1 MIVRT
6 VKPRGVYMF
15 AEYTVK
21 TDSSNEKKTTLPF
34 KAIGV
39 TRVDFSWRV
48 GVGIQQGLSASFL
61 QPWYNEP
68 VTITVDGL
76 SYIGAW
82 GGSTIEES
90 MNTIIKNKRKSAEKA
105 ITDAKAALDSGSFSD
120 NAPKNLAG
128 KLKSVSSGAKGPNLG
143 LGVITKALD
152 AIDSIYDEASLMG
165 PYTDTTISDIKELL
179 SVHGSGPFQKRAG
192 VNAVS
197 GIHFIIENEP
207 GSASSTQTF
216 AHFIGYI
223 TDFKYSEDVTK
234 PFIYQW
240 SMTFRGTSSAQNRI
254 NNAAIEAR
262 AVNAEL
268 GAVTITSPGSRAY
281 TLFTI

>member
-15 AEYTVK
+15 AEYTLASDANGAV
-21 TDSSNEKKTTLPF
+21 KTTLPF

-39 TRVDFSWRV
+39 TRVDFSWHV
-48 GVGIQQGLSASFL
+48 GVGIQQGLATSFL

-90 MNTIIKNKRKSAEKA
+90 MNTIIKDKRKSAAKA
-105 ITDAKAALDSGSFSD
+105 ITDAKSALESGSFLD
-120 NAPKNLAG
+120 NAPKNLSG
-128 KLKSVSSGAKGPNLG
+128 KLKNVSNGAKGINLG
-143 LGVITKALD
+143 LGVVTKALD

-179 SVHGSGPFQKRAG
+179 SVHGNGPFQKCSG
-192 VNAVS
+192 VNAVR

-216 AHFIGYI
+216 AHFVGYI
-223 TDFKYSEDVTK
+223 TDFKYYEDVTK

-240 SMTFRGTSSAQNRI
+240 SLTFRGTSSAQNRI
-254 NNAAIEAR
+254 NDAAIEAR

-268 GAVTITSPGSRAY
+268 GAVTITAPGSRAY
-281 TLFTI
+281 TLFNL